1 MTQTTIRAKAERMSE
16 LQKLD
21 EGHEYV
27 ALKKRWTEAR
37 LPKLFEWSENINI
50 RTRREVGMEVGGS
63 KKKHEK

>member
-1 MTQTTIRAKAERMSE
+1 M
-16 LQKLD
+16 
-21 EGHEYV
+21 
-27 ALKKRWTEAR
+27 ALKNRWTEAR

>member
-1 MTQTTIRAKAERMSE
+1 M
-16 LQKLD
+16 
-21 EGHEYV
+21 

-63 KKKHEK
+63 KKKHEKLKDKCRRIIEGGKLLCVTRVS